1 MVSHSENNSDGK
13 SFSDAVRQGTL
24 LPMASGKPLMAQAS
38 RPEILSYTPR
48 PIDLLYALRRRWGW
62 ALGLGLLSAG
72 IAVGLALLLIPV
84 SYSAAAW
91 LRVAE
96 RRPHIMFNKPTG
108 DEFLS
113 QRRAQATLITS
124 NLVLNAALRRPG
136 VAQLPSIRAEVDPV
150 AWLRQQLSVSFPGNT
165 EILEI
170 AMNGEDPKEVVTIVN
185 AVKDAYMEEVV
196 TRDDESHTRRKRLL
210 EQRYQQNL
218 EQIKKKT
225 YLYQEL
231 ANQTNASDSFAA
243 RQKEVHALDSL
254 ADHRTRVNDL
264 RRQLGG
270 MERRLSILKA
280 RLGTDDKGADLT
292 QDKGKLADRMVEMAL
307 AQDPTIVQTNN
318 EIARLEMLAFEEA
331 LRAKGGSKA
340 SSVVR
345 LQERI
350 ETMKQGLKKHE
361 EELRP
366 KLAETIKTQI
376 DQGLAVAPPTQ
387 RELIAQQ
394 VEQVEL
400 EKAVLEQELE
410 VAMGHFKESAKEAEK
425 LGAYSADLESRKTEL
440 DRLKK
445 ITYSMGDELEQ
456 REIELQAGSRVEV
469 LEQATLPQSSNIQSK
484 YRKTAAAGVAAFAL
498 AVAGVTVVD
507 FLSRRVNSP
516 AEVTYGLGVQV
527 MGDLPIISGRGWHG
541 GILGGIPGGLQNM
554 LIESIDNIR
563 TSLLHRANTESLRVV
578 MVTSALEKEGKTT
591 LSSQLAASLARSGR
605 RTLLVDGDLRRPAAH
620 RLFELPVEP
629 GLAEVLRGH
638 ASLDQVIRP
647 TRIPGL
653 WLAPAGLCDLDAI
666 QSLARGGLHQTFAQI
681 REDFDFVVID
691 SGPILTDADA
701 LLFGQYADAV
711 ILSILRDVSRVH
723 RVFEAC
729 QRLQSV
735 DLRLLGAVVNGV
747 SFGKYYRAYYRPYTI
762 ETEATTV

>member
-1 MVSHSENNSDGK
+1 VVSHSENNSDGK

-24 LPMASGKPLMAQAS
+24 LPMANGKPLMAQPS
-38 RPEILSYTPR
+38 RPEILSYPPR

-84 SYSAAAW
+84 TYSAAAW

-96 RRPHIMFNKPTG
+96 RRPHIMFNKPSG

-124 NLVLNAALRRPG
+124 NLVLNAALRKPG

-150 AWLRQQLSVSFPGNT
+150 TWLRKQLSVSFPGNT

-170 AMNGEDPKEVVTIVN
+170 AMSGTDPKEVVTIVN
-185 AVKDAYMEEVV
+185 AVKDAYMDEVV
-196 TRDDESHTRRKRLL
+196 TRDEESHTRRKRLL

-243 RQKEVHALDSL
+243 RQKEIHALDSL
-254 ADHRTRVNDL
+254 ADHRMRGNDL

-318 EIARLEMLAFEEA
+318 EIAQLEMLVFEEA
-331 LRAKGGSKA
+331 LRAKGGNKA
-340 SSVVR
+340 PSVVR
-345 LQERI
+345 IQERI
-350 ETMKQGLKKHE
+350 ETMKQALKKRK

-376 DQGLAVAPPTQ
+376 DQGLALAPPTQ
-387 RELIAQQ
+387 AELIAQQ
-394 VEQVEL
+394 IEQVEL

-425 LGAYSADLESRKTEL
+425 LGAYSADLEARKAEL

-578 MVTSALEKEGKTT
+578 MITSALEKEGKTT

-605 RTLLVDGDLRRPAAH
+605 RTLLIDGDLRRPAAH

-629 GLAEVLRGH
+629 GLAEVLRGN

-647 TRIPGL
+647 TRVPGL

>member
-1 MVSHSENNSDGK
+1 VVSHSENNSDGK

-24 LPMASGKPLMAQAS
+24 LPMANGKPLMAQPS
-38 RPEILSYTPR
+38 RPEILSYPPR

-84 SYSAAAW
+84 TYSAAAW

-96 RRPHIMFNKPTG
+96 RRPHIMFNKPSG

-124 NLVLNAALRRPG
+124 NLVLNAALRKPG

-150 AWLRQQLSVSFPGNT
+150 TWLRKQLSVSFPGNT

-170 AMNGEDPKEVVTIVN
+170 AMSGTDPKEVVTIVN
-185 AVKDAYMEEVV
+185 AVKDAYMDEVV
-196 TRDDESHTRRKRLL
+196 TRDEESHTRRKRLL

-243 RQKEVHALDSL
+243 RQKEIHALDSL
-254 ADHRTRVNDL
+254 ADHRMRGNDL

-318 EIARLEMLAFEEA
+318 EIAQLEMLVFEEA
-331 LRAKGGSKA
+331 LRAKGGNKA
-340 SSVVR
+340 PSVVR
-345 LQERI
+345 IQERI
-350 ETMKQGLKKHE
+350 ETMKQALKKRK

-376 DQGLAVAPPTQ
+376 DQGLALAPPTQ
-387 RELIAQQ
+387 AELIAQQ
-394 VEQVEL
+394 IEQVEL

-425 LGAYSADLESRKTEL
+425 LGAYSADLEARKAEL

-578 MVTSALEKEGKTT
+578 MITSALEKEGKTT

-605 RTLLVDGDLRRPAAH
+605 RTLLIDGDLRRPAAH

-629 GLAEVLRGH
+629 GLAEVLRGN

-647 TRIPGL
+647 TRVPGL

-691 SGPILTDADA
+691 SGPILTAADA

>member
-1 MVSHSENNSDGK
+1 VVSHSENNSDGK

-24 LPMASGKPLMAQAS
+24 LPMANGKPLMAQPS
-38 RPEILSYTPR
+38 RPEILSYPPR

-84 SYSAAAW
+84 TYSAAAW

-96 RRPHIMFNKPTG
+96 RRPHIMFNKPSG

-124 NLVLNAALRRPG
+124 NLVLNAALRKPG

-150 AWLRQQLSVSFPGNT
+150 TWLRKQLSVSFPGNT

-170 AMNGEDPKEVVTIVN
+170 AMSGTDPKEVVTIVN
-185 AVKDAYMEEVV
+185 AVKDAYMDEVV
-196 TRDDESHTRRKRLL
+196 TRDEESHTRRKRLL

-243 RQKEVHALDSL
+243 RQKEIHALDSL
-254 ADHRTRVNDL
+254 ADHRMRVNDL

-318 EIARLEMLAFEEA
+318 EIAQLEMLVFEEA
-331 LRAKGGSKA
+331 LRAKGGNKA
-340 SSVVR
+340 PSVVR
-345 LQERI
+345 IQERI
-350 ETMKQGLKKHE
+350 ETMKQALKKRK

-376 DQGLAVAPPTQ
+376 DQGLALAPPTQ
-387 RELIAQQ
+387 AELIAQQ
-394 VEQVEL
+394 IEQVEL

-425 LGAYSADLESRKTEL
+425 LGAYSADLEARKAEL

-578 MVTSALEKEGKTT
+578 MITSALEKEGKTT

-605 RTLLVDGDLRRPAAH
+605 RTLLIDGDLRRPAAH

-629 GLAEVLRGH
+629 GLAEVLRGN

-647 TRIPGL
+647 TRVPGL